1 MSACCGLPTATVRV
15 SMTSPSRRTVTWAVA
30 PVGAL
35 ILDAVGDGLRL
46 PDDAET
52 RRGDQRDAA
61 VTLVLAAGDE
71 RVNGRGETERAGVG
85 RYVVDPP
92 VGDHDRTGDA
102 IGRHV
107 GECRTERGE

>member
-1 MSACCGLPTATVRV
+1 MLRPADGDGARLDDV
-15 SMTSPSRRTVTWAVA
+15 AVA
-30 PVGAL
+30 AHRDLGRARLGAL

-46 PDDAET
+46 ADDAET

-61 VTLVLAAGDE
+61 VALVLAAGDE
-71 RVNGRGETERAGVG
+71 RVNGRGEAERAGVG

-92 VGDHDRTGDA
+92 VGDHDRAGDA

-107 GECRTERGE
+107 GERRTERGE